1 MAWSGSGTFNRLMS
15 WAADALAGLN
25 ISSSRMDTEF
35 DNFKGG
41 LENCITRDGQNQPTT
56 NLPMGTFRHTTV
68 GTASARDMY
77 GQVGQIQDGGYI
89 WGGSSGGTAN
99 ALTISV
105 TPAITAYLAGQTFR
119 FRSSLANTG
128 AATLAV
134 NGLAAQAITKDGGV
148 ALVNGDIPVAA
159 IIEVVYLGTEFRLS
173 RPAPGTQLDIRDT
186 SQVLPAGLWRLYS
199 AGNTVLLVR
208 NTAAA
213 GDFSSAVNVYTIYG
227 SNDSVVFTG
236 TVAGAAA
243 TTSAQFTTKAQL
255 DAKVYPVRIANSG
268 TASIATGPAGWSVS
282 RSGVGLT
289 TITHNLNI
297 ATYAVTL
304 TPSYTASGATAQIGT
319 LTVNA
324 FNVETR
330 TSSVLTDMDYGV
342 ILARV

>member
-41 LENCITRDGQNQPTT
+41 LENCVTRDGQNQPTT

-89 WGGSSGGTAN
+89 WGSSSAGTAN

-255 DAKVYPVRIANSG
+255 DAKAYGGVVNS
-268 TASIATGPAGWSVS
+268 TGGAIYLPSGWSS
-282 RSGVGLT
+282 AKTGTGQY
-289 TITHNLNI
+289 TITHNLGTTNYGVVPTI
-297 ATYAVTL
+297 VGNT
-304 TPSYTASGATAQIGT
+304 GAYSSITSNGANTFIVGT
-319 LTVNA
+319 NTTSTQVAADNA
-324 FNVETR
+324 FSFV
-330 TSSVLTDMDYGV
+330 V
-342 ILARV
+342 ARN